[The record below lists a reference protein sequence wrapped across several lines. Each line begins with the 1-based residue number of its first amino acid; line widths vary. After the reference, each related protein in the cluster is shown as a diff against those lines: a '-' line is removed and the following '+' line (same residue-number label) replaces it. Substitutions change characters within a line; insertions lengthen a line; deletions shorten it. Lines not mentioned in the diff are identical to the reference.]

1 LEGGQSPPYRLML
14 KLRDGIIELYKKVAT
29 SIPSDVEE
37 ALKNAYSNET
47 SHLAKESLNIILQ
60 NIKIARTELRPICQ
74 DTGFPVFY
82 AKVPKGLSHKII
94 KEVIIDATQIATKKI
109 PLRPNAVDTVS
120 EQNTGDNVGEH
131 FPLIYM
137 EETEE
142 QSLTVDLM
150 LKGGGCENLG
160 QIYKLPTTL
169 NIESYSVIA
178 KEKVLA
184 LNAERNN
191 AIMVIAERDFN
202 GMRKCIL
209 DAVFNAQGKGCPPYA
224 IGVAI
229 GGAKDQTAF
238 LSKKQLMRRI
248 SDAHRNDVIADL
260 ERTIL
265 NDINN
270 LGIGTAGLGGITTA
284 IGVKIATAH
293 RHPASYFVDV
303 SFSCW
308 ANRRGRL
315 IW

>member
-1 LEGGQSPPYRLML
+1 ML

-37 ALKNAYSNET
+37 ALKNVYSNET
-47 SHLAKESLNIILQ
+47 SHLAKEFLNIILQ
-60 NIKIARTELRPICQ
+60 NIKIARTRLRPICQ

-82 AKVPKGLSHKII
+82 AKVPKGLSHKLI
-94 KEVIIDATQIATKKI
+94 KEVIIDATRIATKNI
-109 PLRPNAVDTVS
+109 PLRPNAVDAVS
-120 EQNTGDNVGEH
+120 EQNTGDNVGEY
-131 FPLIYM
+131 FPLIYI

-160 QIYKLPTTL
+160 QTYKLPASL
-169 NIESYSVIA
+169 SVESCSVIA
-178 KEKVLA
+178 KEENLT

-191 AIMVIAERDFN
+191 AITVLAERDFE
-202 GMRKCIL
+202 GVRRCVL
-209 DAVFNAQGKGCPPYA
+209 DAVFKAQGRGCPPYT

-229 GGAKDQTAF
+229 GGAKDQVAV

-248 SDAHRNDVIADL
+248 SDAHRNIVIADL
-260 ERTIL
+260 EKKIL
-265 NDINN
+265 SDINN

>member
-1 LEGGQSPPYRLML
+1 ML

-47 SHLAKESLNIILQ
+47 AHLAKESLNIILQ
-60 NIKIARTELRPICQ
+60 NIKIARTGLRPICQ

-82 AKVPKGLSHKII
+82 AKAPKGLSHKLI
-94 KEVIIDATQIATKKI
+94 KEVIIDATRIATKNI
-109 PLRPNAVDTVS
+109 PLRPNAVDTIL
-120 EQNTGDNVGEH
+120 EQNTGDNVGEY
-131 FPLIYM
+131 FPLIYI
-137 EETEE
+137 EETED

-169 NIESYSVIA
+169 SLEVKKIGSSEDKKDCSTSQP
-178 KEKVLA
+178 
-184 LNAERNN
+184 LNFSISE
-191 AIMVIAERDFN
+191 IVAERDFEGVRRCVLN
-202 GMRKCIL
+202 
-209 DAVFNAQGKGCPPYA
+209 AVFNAQGKGCPPYT

-229 GGAKDQTAF
+229 GGAKDQVAF
-238 LSKKQLMRRI
+238 FSKKQLMRRI
-248 SDAHRNDVIADL
+248 SDTHRNDVIADL
-260 ERTIL
+260 EKKIL

-284 IGVKIATAH
+284 IGVKITTAH